1 MASRDAAVM
10 LRFNPL
16 AAGEHIVVR
25 MGMSFISPDQA
36 CSNAAEEIPT
46 FDFDSVSRYSISQFE
61 SLLNRIRVDTT
72 DVPEDTV
79 SLFYS
84 SVLPPSPFTTA
95 NSVIPHIHIPTKLHG

>member
-1 MASRDAAVM
+1 MASRDAAVL

-16 AAGEHIVVR
+16 AEGEHILVR
-25 MGMSFISPDQA
+25 IGMSFISADQA

-46 FDFDSVSRYSISQFE
+46 FDFNAVSKSSVSQFE

-72 DVPEDTV
+72 DIPEDTL

-84 SVLPPSPFTTA
+84 SVHPRPYR
-95 NSVIPHIHIPTKLHG
+95 I